1 MMLPLVVV
9 GMPTATLSILG
20 PSCFATY
27 NNYHLRV
34 WDPDGARP
42 ILNSRQQSKL
52 WEALLNI
59 HLGDIKSKIGQSWS
73 PKMDRNDVFHDL
85 TSIADGNSLLR
96 KILRDWQP
104 VESEF
109 CLKKY
114 SAALDYIRAIVAQE
128 GVTENTQKLSAAR
141 FCCQN
146 HQVIASTRE
155 TQKATTKEFL
165 RRPWPSNWQT
175 F

>member
-1 MMLPLVVV
+1 MASLTALVAVICLNNDAAAGGGYANCNTV
-9 GMPTATLSILG
+9 NFG

-109 CLKKY
+109 CLKKF
-114 SAALDYIRAIVAQE
+114 SAALDYIRAIIAQE
-128 GVTENTQKLSAAR
+128 GITENTQKLSAAR
-141 FCCQN
+141 FLL
-146 HQVIASTRE
+146 SE
-155 TQKATTKEFL
+155 
-165 RRPWPSNWQT
+165 PSGYCL
-175 F
+175 